1 MANPCFEHVKDV
13 ISVPYSR
20 MHTGKTPCFT
30 QRNTAFCIAKG
41 ILSHRQ
47 RMPFTKRNTQES
59 CTTGSS
65 NKPSHWQQTSYGR
78 TLVLR
83 IFAPSIFLFSNNV
96 VWKRQEKPTCKK
108 KRETGSKMP
117 VSRHRTSNTI
127 LYFVT
132 RNQSA
137 STHPRLVFPAGSAD
151 TKPILAPIH
160 FPSRILNAS
169 PAAVNFLPSLL

>member
-1 MANPCFEHVKDV
+1 M

-41 ILSHRQ
+41 ILWRCE
-47 RMPFTKRNTQES
+47 RMPFTKRNTQKQ
-59 CTTGSS
+59 CTTGSRS
-65 NKPSHWQQTSYGR
+65 KPNRWQQTSYGC

-83 IFAPSIFLFSNNV
+83 IFAPSIFLFSNNA
-96 VWKRQEKPTCKK
+96 VWKRQEKSTCKK

-127 LYFVT
+127 FYFVT

-137 STHPRLVFPAGSAD
+137 STHPRFVFPAGSAD